1 MKRVLKAILK
11 KTPVWF
17 FNCLVGR
24 TSNKKTCP
32 DNGLRL
38 ETINPDNGGDCFAN
52 NNLENPQYDLLV
64 IVPCYNAEKH
74 IEKCVKSISK
84 QITSY
89 KVCVRFINDGS
100 TDKTKDLLDELTSKS
115 NTNISFEVLHK
126 QNSGAASTRNLG
138 LKSINARYIMF
149 IDSDDH
155 LIGTDVFQTSI
166 SLADSIE
173 CASKIIEFDHFNNV
187 DKQKGNGSL
196 EKCTYKDL
204 NGFSWAKI
212 YSSSI
217 FEKVCFPEGYWFEDT
232 VNSFVIY
239 PLAKETYQCKKCI
252 YCYMDN
258 ESGSTSISKSNNK
271 TIDTIYVTRKLIE
284 NRKSYSLNSD
294 EEYGY
299 RIALQMICNCL
310 RISTLSNDIQI
321 AAFYETKRIFENND
335 FPRIKRFKKLYE
347 YIEKGDY
354 SHYLKFSKL
363 YTKIYIS

>member
-1 MKRVLKAILK
+1 MKRFLKAVLK

-17 FNCLVGR
+17 FNCLVGKI
-24 TSNKKTCP
+24 SVNKSAK

-52 NNLENPQYDLLV
+52 NILEKPVFDLLV
-64 IVPCYNAEKH
+64 IVPCYNAEKYIQKC
-74 IEKCVKSISK
+74 IESISK

-100 TDKTKDLLDELTSKS
+100 TDKTKDLLDELASMK
-115 NTNISFEVLHK
+115 NTNITFEVLHK
-126 QNSGAASTRNLG
+126 ENSGAASTRNLG
-138 LKSINARYIMF
+138 LKHINARYIMF

-155 LIGTDVFQTSI
+155 LIGTDVFQCSI

-173 CASKIIEFDHFNNV
+173 CDSKIIEFDHSNNI

-196 EKCTYKDL
+196 KKCSYKDL

-232 VNSFVIY
+232 ANSFVIY
-239 PLAKETYQCKKCI
+239 PLAKEVYQCKKI
-252 YCYMDN
+252 VYCYIDN

-284 NRKSYSLNSD
+284 NRKHYSLNND
-294 EEYGY
+294 DEYGY
-299 RIALQMICNCL
+299 RIVSQMICNCM
-310 RISTLSNDIQI
+310 RISTLSSDIQI
-321 AAFYETKRIFENND
+321 AAFYETKRLFESNE

-347 YIEKGDY
+347 SIEKGDY
-354 SHYLKFSKL
+354 PHYLKFSKL